1 MMYPLRL
8 KILDALAMVIELRR
22 GKKAGCTGNEM
33 ERERDVL
40 RREKGP
46 LESENDKYF
55 GKTRDR

>member
-33 ERERDVL
+33 EREM
-40 RREKGP
+40 
-46 LESENDKYF
+46 Y
-55 GKTRDR
+55 

>member
-33 ERERDVL
+33 ERERCTEK
-40 RREKGP
+40 RERTI
-46 LESENDKYF
+46 
-55 GKTRDR
+55 GK